1 MKLNFFSNK
10 NNQTTTPPTPSPPKK
25 GERITKETQNL
36 YQSTGWTLNYMTPFL
51 IKMKTCEKFLLKM
64 WLSSNT
70 SNISIKYLLHRK
82 MVSPILYQTIRLC
95 ISYAFEANLV
105 QLKGQTGISIL
116 FIFININIQMHASP
130 MLLICMSLNRKGVC
144 NKIPSLKDI
153 YHREFVK

>member
-10 NNQTTTPPTPSPPKK
+10 NYQTTTPPTPSQKK
-25 GERITKETQNL
+25 GERITKETQKL
-36 YQSTGWTLNYMTPFL
+36 YQSTGWTLNQMTPFL
-51 IKMKTCEKFLLKM
+51 IKMKTCEKFLFKM

-82 MVSPILYQTIRLC
+82 MISPILFQTIRLC
-95 ISYAFEANLV
+95 SSYAFEANLD

-116 FIFININIQMHASP
+116 FIFININIKMHASP
-130 MLLICMSLNRKGVC
+130 MLLICTSLNRIGVC